1 MSQDVPLTGSRK
13 RIVGEWGLEDIIY
26 QFANRLESVNDGA
39 RGVGKRSAYPA
50 PMRPLHVM

>member
-1 MSQDVPLTGSRK
+1 MSEDVPLTGSRK